1 MAAPA
6 ADSGARHPDEGLR
19 SGVLKVRHAVIT
31 SLAVITPAAAIL
43 FLPIPIAANAGAAM
57 PLSVVVAFAVVLV
70 IMNAVYRFT
79 RRISHAGSFFAF
91 VRDSL
96 GVRAGFVTGWLFL
109 AFYPV
114 FVGLDLI
121 LFGATLNGIILAHG
135 GPDIP
140 WWLLMLI
147 GLVLIWGVA
156 VLGIRLSV
164 RSDLALLT
172 FELGVLLALALT
184 ILVQGAPGGD
194 WHPHVFSPGASP
206 AGFSGV
212 VVGAVF
218 GVLAFTG
225 FEAPAYLGEEAEN
238 PRRTVPR
245 AILMTTAAIGVV
257 FVFFFYVT
265 TVGYGLPNIGK
276 LPADPAPWDTL
287 GRTYWGSGA
296 TILVDIASVVALIA
310 GALAAQNGAARMLFA
325 LGRDGLLPRSLGRT
339 LRRFGTP
346 VAALTVLLGASVAM
360 GLGFGLGFQPLPAFS
375 LLSLVVTLC
384 ALGVYAL
391 AQFGL
396 ARYFWLLGKF
406 NPFWHGLVP
415 AAAVAAIVY
424 LFIKNVS
431 PKPPYPSDLA
441 IWISIGWLVAGIL
454 VMAGLV
460 IFKPGRLAEAA
471 VIIGEG
477 DTHEGAGITRSLS
490 LTPRGSDSRKDHSP
504 CLTPIRRLKSW
515 MCPAHGCTTS
525 GGAAARCWP

>member
-1 MAAPA
+1 MTAPA
-6 ADSGARHPDEGLR
+6 ADSSAQRPAAGLR
-19 SGVLKVRHAVIT
+19 PGVLKVRHAVIT

-57 PLSVVVAFAVVLV
+57 PLSIVVAFVVVLV
-70 IMNAVYRFT
+70 IMNAVYRFSQ
-79 RRISHAGSFFAF
+79 RISHAGSFFAF

-96 GVRAGFVTGWLFL
+96 GVPAGFVTGWLFL
-109 AFYPV
+109 AFYLV

-121 LFGATLNGIILAHG
+121 LFGATLNGIIVAHG
-135 GPDIP
+135 GPNIP

-184 ILVQGAPGGD
+184 ILIKGAPGGN
-194 WHPHVFSPGASP
+194 WQPHVFSPSASP
-206 AGFSGV
+206 TGFSGV

-245 AILMTTAAIGVV
+245 AILTTTVAIGVA

-265 TVGYGLPNIGK
+265 TVGWGVPDIGK

-287 GRTYWGSGA
+287 GRTYWGAGP
-296 TILVDIASVVALIA
+296 TILVDIASVVALVA

-325 LGRDGLLPRSLGRT
+325 LGRDGLLPRVLGRT
-339 LRRFGTP
+339 MHRFGTP
-346 VAALTVLLGASVAM
+346 VTALTLLLVTSIAV

-391 AQFGL
+391 AQFAL
-396 ARYFWLLGKF
+396 ARYFWRLGEF
-406 NPFWHGLVP
+406 NPFWHGLLPTV
-415 AAAVAAIVY
+415 AVAAIVY
-424 LFIKNVS
+424 LFVKNIS
-431 PKPPYPSDLA
+431 PQPPYPSNLA
-441 IWISIGWLVAGIL
+441 IWISIGWLAAGIL
-454 VMAGLV
+454 AMAVLM
-460 IFKPGRLAEAA
+460 IFKPSQLSEAA
-471 VIIGEG
+471 AIIGEG
-477 DTHEGAGITRSLS
+477 DTPEE
-490 LTPRGSDSRKDHSP
+490 RGLLD
-504 CLTPIRRLKSW
+504 
-515 MCPAHGCTTS
+515 A
-525 GGAAARCWP
+525 

>member
-1 MAAPA
+1 MTAPA
-6 ADSGARHPDEGLR
+6 ADSSARQPSTGLR
-19 SGVLKVRHAVIT
+19 PGVLKVRHAVIT

-57 PLSVVVAFAVVLV
+57 PLSIVVAFVVVLV
-70 IMNAVYRFT
+70 IMNAIYRFSQ
-79 RRISHAGSFFAF
+79 RISHAGSFFAF

-96 GVRAGFVTGWLFL
+96 GVPAGFVAGWLFL

-121 LFGATLNGIILAHG
+121 LFGATLNGIIVAHG

-147 GLVLIWGVA
+147 GLAAIWGVA

-184 ILVQGAPGGD
+184 ILIKGAPGGN
-194 WHPHVFSPGASP
+194 WHPHVFSPSASP
-206 AGFSGV
+206 TGWSGV

-245 AILMTTAAIGVV
+245 AILLTTVLVGIA

-265 TVGYGLPNIGK
+265 TVGWGIPDIGK
-276 LPADPAPWDTL
+276 LPANPAPWDTL
-287 GRTYWGSGA
+287 GRTYWGAGP
-296 TILVDIASVVALIA
+296 TILVDIASVVALVA

-325 LGRDGLLPRSLGRT
+325 LGRDGLLPRTLGRT
-339 LRRFGTP
+339 MHRFGTP
-346 VAALTVLLGASVAM
+346 AAALTLVLGAAVAM
-360 GLGFGLGFQPLPAFS
+360 GLGFGLGFQPLPAFA

-396 ARYFWLLGKF
+396 ARYFWRLGEF
-406 NPFWHGLVP
+406 NPFWHGLLP
-415 AAAVAAIVY
+415 AVAVAAIVY
-424 LFIKNVS
+424 LFVKNIS
-431 PKPPYPSDLA
+431 PQPPYPSNLA
-441 IWISIGWLVAGIL
+441 IWISIGWLAAGIL
-454 VMAGLV
+454 AMAGLM
-460 IFKPGRLAEAA
+460 IFKPSRLSEAA
-471 VIIGEG
+471 EIIGEG
-477 DTHEGAGITRSLS
+477 DTPEE
-490 LTPRGSDSRKDHSP
+490 RG
-504 CLTPIRRLKSW
+504 LLET
-515 MCPAHGCTTS
+515 
-525 GGAAARCWP
+525 

>member
-1 MAAPA
+1 MTAPA
-6 ADSGARHPDEGLR
+6 ADPGARHPDGGLR
-19 SGVLKVRHAVIT
+19 PGVLKVRHAVIT

-57 PLSVVVAFAVVLV
+57 PLSIVVAFAVVLV
-70 IMNAVYRFT
+70 IMNAVYRFSQ
-79 RRISHAGSFFAF
+79 RISHAGSFFAF

-109 AFYPV
+109 AFYAV

-140 WWLLMLI
+140 WWLLMLA
-147 GLVLIWGVA
+147 GLAAIWGVA
-156 VLGIRLSV
+156 ILGIRLSV

-172 FELGVLLALALT
+172 FELGILLALAVT
-184 ILVQGAPGGD
+184 ILVKGAPGGD
-194 WHPHVFSPGASP
+194 WHPHVFSVSASP
-206 AGFSGV
+206 GGFSGV

-225 FEAPAYLGEEAEN
+225 FEAPAYLGEEAAD

-245 AILMTTAAIGVV
+245 AILTTTVAIGIA

-265 TVGYGLPNIGK
+265 TVGWGIPDIGK

-287 GRTYWGSGA
+287 GRTYWGAGP
-296 TILVDIASVVALIA
+296 TILVDIASVVALLA

-325 LGRDGLLPRSLGRT
+325 LGRDGLLPRALGRT
-339 LRRFGTP
+339 LHRFGTP
-346 VAALTVLLGASVAM
+346 AAALTVLLGASVAV
-360 GLGFGLGFQPLPAFS
+360 GLGFGFGFQPLPAFS
-375 LLSLVVTLC
+375 LLSLFVTLC

-391 AQFGL
+391 AQFAL
-396 ARYFWLLGKF
+396 AGYFWRRDEF
-406 NPFWHGLVP
+406 NPLWHGLIP

-424 LFIKNVS
+424 LFLKNVS

-441 IWISIGWLVAGIL
+441 IWIAIGWLAVGIL
-454 VMAGLV
+454 AMAGLL
-460 IFKPGRLAEAA
+460 IFRPGRLSEAA
-471 VIIGEG
+471 VILGEG
-477 DTHEGAGITRSLS
+477 GA
-490 LTPRGSDSRKDHSP
+490 SP
-504 CLTPIRRLKSW
+504 SETEPF
-515 MCPAHGCTTS
+515 GD
-525 GGAAARCWP
+525 